1 MRSRNHSHFSS
12 SLPYSFRQCNP
23 AGGWFSAN
31 LLCAGWLV
39 MGMKMSMKMIMG
51 MRSKTDL
58 LYLNCI
64 QNKFFNSNLFIWQ
77 IFHDIHSCFVHKI
90 FHQNIIYFKDRS
102 SVNLVRLQYNF
113 RVCTIR
119 FLVKSTSTSITSIVG
134 HVVVGEDFTPQI
146 FAPRHFSRLFF
157 SCVSET
163 KTLYL

>member
-1 MRSRNHSHFSS
+1 MKTNCILYCSS
-12 SLPYSFRQCNP
+12 QLH
-23 AGGWFSAN
+23 A
-31 LLCAGWLV
+31 V
-39 MGMKMSMKMIMG
+39 
-51 MRSKTDL
+51 SKNKKKIQGSCIKIHYGEQESQKIRIRTFPFQNIKP

-77 IFHDIHSCFVHKI
+77 IFHDLHSCFVHKI